1 MAPSGEL
8 ERGRTAYERAAW
20 REAHDALAIADA
32 KSPLTPEDLE
42 LLAVAAFMLALDDP
56 YFEYLER
63 AHRAYLDTD
72 RPRQAAGC
80 ALWLG
85 LTLMP
90 RGEIAPALGWLGRAE
105 RLLADQPACAEK
117 GYLLIP
123 NLFAQAEAGDE
134 EGALAT
140 TREMQEIGRRFDD
153 PDLVTLGMHEEGQ
166 ALVRLGRPEE
176 GLRLI
181 DECMAAVTAGDL
193 SPRTRGIVYCNTI
206 AFCQGVFQ
214 VRRAK
219 EWTTALTRWCD
230 RQPDMVA
237 HTGVCLVH
245 RAEIMQLEGAWQD
258 SLAEASQACERLAG
272 AFLSPDMVGRGH
284 YQQAEIHRLLGAEA
298 EAEAAYQEA
307 NRRGFEPQPGLAL
320 LRLAQGDASA
330 AAGAIRRA
338 LSESSDPRRRAALLP
353 AYVEIM
359 LEFGDVAPARE
370 GAEELER
377 IAAETQTDLLAA
389 AAAEARGAVALASGA
404 PDEALGF
411 LRKAV
416 DGWTALDAPFEAARA
431 RIGLGLS
438 CRALGDEDSAAL
450 ELDNARHVLGQ
461 LGARPALAR
470 LEAGL
475 GSPPPADTH
484 GLTAREL
491 EVLRMVAGGATNK
504 GIAAELV
511 LSERTVDRH
520 VSNIFA
526 KLRVSSRSAATAFA
540 YEHELL

>member
-32 KSPLTPEDLE
+32 ESPLTPEDLE

-284 YQQAEIHRLLGAEA
+284 YQQAEIHRLLGAEG

-307 NRRGFEPQPGLAL
+307 NRHGFEPQPGLAL

-359 LEFGDVAPARE
+359 LESGDVAPARE

-504 GIAAELV
+504 AIAAELV
-511 LSERTVDRH
+511 LSERTIDRH